1 MIGDVNPGAQ
11 GPLSLVF
18 GWKIAGAQM
27 IHQSKS

>member
-1 MIGDVNPGAQ
+1 MIGDVNPSAQ